1 MPSSSIPARRAR
13 EDDDNAQEPQDRGL
27 RRRRLLSVQ
36 GGVDDENMEVDE
48 ERPSGNGPL
57 RHSGWVQRTLG
68 SLSTRRRFPSDNFVP
83 EPSISSRHTAN
94 DTTPSH
100 DTSTT
105 IPSPDPLAA
114 ERQEAVS
121 LIERVLGPRPAP
133 PHHPS
138 IDPSSLSGTY
148 RSRPSRFSRP
158 ENVSGGRP
166 TSTLGT
172 LLSEVLGATRG
183 EPGAGAPGTPG
194 GAPLS
199 GTSVIVQGA
208 LVARTAA
215 SQGTDSTQT
224 PTDGSA
230 PERGPSSG
238 TPNTGTESNASTD
251 SEIPHVATLAEQG
264 EMLGRILRIA
274 AAATAASV
282 VNQAPFNPT
291 MASTAFAAP
300 PQGSPQNLAPTSE
313 PPQNR
318 SGTSESNFGR
328 ELLNRLMAS
337 RQATRR
343 SSVPQ
348 ERDTQSDS
356 ETVSN
361 ISRLMRD
368 ALRASLPQR
377 GSSPPPHENRS
388 ASANNANNE
397 TISSVLSTLESA
409 RQNQPLTDGEPGSFD
424 RFLRE
429 LLDDLNAAIHRMNGS
444 DVESEAA
451 GDVRS
456 RRDGDVVLGQ
466 LSFFRLHRFE
476 RPSDSSLIPCVMVGV
491 RSLRSDERLMGGD
504 HAIPRDG
511 EGNQPDVSRFVLFV
525 SGGRYHE
532 QHPLLV
538 SRPRDAGRD
547 LMFMMELLGTIAAM
561 SNKRPTTTAA
571 DIERSGLLKVK
582 AKEIANLHREGRVTE
597 NTLDKCLVCLDEW
610 QEDDDCRVLSCKHV
624 FHASCVDQ
632 WLENNSNSC
641 PLCTYIQVELTDR
654 PDRSRFDIICIS
666 AVITL
671 TGAHLA

>member
-1 MPSSSIPARRAR
+1 
-13 EDDDNAQEPQDRGL
+13 
-27 RRRRLLSVQ
+27 
-36 GGVDDENMEVDE
+36 
-48 ERPSGNGPL
+48 
-57 RHSGWVQRTLG
+57 
-68 SLSTRRRFPSDNFVP
+68 
-83 EPSISSRHTAN
+83 
-94 DTTPSH
+94 
-100 DTSTT
+100 
-105 IPSPDPLAA
+105 
-114 ERQEAVS
+114 
-121 LIERVLGPRPAP
+121 
-133 PHHPS
+133 
-138 IDPSSLSGTY
+138 
-148 RSRPSRFSRP
+148 
-158 ENVSGGRP
+158 
-166 TSTLGT
+166 
-172 LLSEVLGATRG
+172 
-183 EPGAGAPGTPG
+183 
-194 GAPLS
+194 
-199 GTSVIVQGA
+199 
-208 LVARTAA
+208 
-215 SQGTDSTQT
+215 
-224 PTDGSA
+224 
-230 PERGPSSG
+230 
-238 TPNTGTESNASTD
+238 
-251 SEIPHVATLAEQG
+251 
-264 EMLGRILRIA
+264 
-274 AAATAASV
+274 
-282 VNQAPFNPT
+282 
-291 MASTAFAAP
+291 
-300 PQGSPQNLAPTSE
+300 
-313 PPQNR
+313 
-318 SGTSESNFGR
+318 
-328 ELLNRLMAS
+328 MAS

-343 SSVPQ
+343 SSVSRD
-348 ERDTQSDS
+348 RDTQSDS

-377 GSSPPPHENRS
+377 GSSPPPQGNRS
-388 ASANNANNE
+388 ASARNTNNE

-409 RQNQPLTDGEPGSFD
+409 RQNEPLADGEPGSFD

-444 DVESEAA
+444 DVESETA

-504 HAIPRDG
+504 QAIPRDG
-511 EGNQPDVSRFVLFV
+511 DGNRPDVSRFVLFV

-582 AKEIANLHREGRVTE
+582 AKEIATLHREGRVTE

-641 PLCTYIQVELTDR
+641 PLCTYIW
-654 PDRSRFDIICIS
+654 
-666 AVITL
+666 
-671 TGAHLA
+671 